1 MFIAPDILLTP
12 DESIRWGRTSEDW
25 THCRQERQ
33 TLQQPLNPVQTAF
46 LEYPRPHPS
55 SCSESLTVR
64 LFAQGV
70 VTDELQCL
78 GACIRAANMQYI
90 YSQTSIQEVGLNLD
104 FNQKLNTVGEHRFIS
119 KTFSYQHSTA
129 DFVSK
134 IDTRLTRSWC
144 TIQAPYM
151 LHNLLFLFGYFSP
164 LEPFIYFLHTWFF

>member
-1 MFIAPDILLTP
+1 
-12 DESIRWGRTSEDW
+12 
-25 THCRQERQ
+25 
-33 TLQQPLNPVQTAF
+33 
-46 LEYPRPHPS
+46 
-55 SCSESLTVR
+55 LTVR
-64 LFAQGV
+64 LFAQGVVTDELQCLGPRRQGV

-134 IDTRLTRSWC
+134 IDTRLTRS
-144 TIQAPYM
+144 
-151 LHNLLFLFGYFSP
+151 
-164 LEPFIYFLHTWFF
+164 